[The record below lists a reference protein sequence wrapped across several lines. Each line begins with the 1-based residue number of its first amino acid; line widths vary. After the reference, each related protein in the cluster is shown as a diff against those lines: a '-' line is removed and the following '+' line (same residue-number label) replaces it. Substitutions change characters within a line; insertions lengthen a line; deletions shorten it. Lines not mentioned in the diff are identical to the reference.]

1 MSADS
6 PLGIVFAGM
15 DAGGTSVDIRY
26 LRGDV
31 EGELHLPGVNI
42 RRDGV
47 DKAVDR
53 LAAAIVATVEASATA
68 ASVDQPVER
77 IVAAIGAA
85 GAGDAETCRSVESR
99 LRRALVGGNV
109 GGLTVLVMSDAE
121 LALIA
126 AHGAEPG
133 AVVIVGTG
141 SAALMRRRDGSI
153 VRRGGLGY
161 LLGDEASGYAIG
173 LAAARYY
180 ARSIDRGED
189 GALATRLAGALGAQT
204 RASIITTVYDGTFPL
219 QNLASVVLDAFAAG
233 DPDAARIVEAE
244 LRELAKTLASLDH
257 ESDPGGVGFCVSG
270 GLTAHPKFVDAMQR
284 IAMPP
289 TWKRV
294 EPASESAAEAALVI
308 AQGLG
313 ERYAG
318 QPLA

>member
-26 LRGDV
+26 LRGDL
-31 EGELHLPGVNI
+31 EGELRLPGVNV

-47 DKAVDR
+47 DTAVDR
-53 LAAAIVATVEASATA
+53 FAAAIAATVEASATA
-68 ASVDQPVER
+68 ASIDQPVER
-77 IVAAIGAA
+77 FVAAIGAA
-85 GAGDAETCRSVESR
+85 GAGDAETCRAIESR
-99 LRRALVGGNV
+99 LQRTLTGGTV
-109 GGLTVLVMSDAE
+109 GGLTVSLMSDAE

-126 AHGAEPG
+126 AHGVEPG

-189 GALATRLAGALGAQT
+189 GTLVTRLRDALGAQT
-204 RASIITTVYDGTFPL
+204 RASIVTTVYDGSFPL
-219 QNLASVVLDAFAAG
+219 QNLASVVLDAFAVG
-233 DPDAARIVEAE
+233 DPAAARIVDAE

-257 ESDPGGVGFCVSG
+257 ESDPGEVSFCVSG
-270 GLTAHPKFVDAMQR
+270 GLTAHPKFVEAMLR
-284 IAMPP
+284 IAIPP
-289 TWKRV
+289 KWNRV
-294 EPASESAAEAALVI
+294 ERRSESAAEAALVI
-308 AQGLG
+308 AQGLC
-313 ERYAG
+313 ER
-318 QPLA
+318 